1 MKKIKVV
8 VPISGGKDSQACLIL
23 ALMEFNSDEV
33 LGLFCDTK
41 NEHPLTYAHI
51 EKMKELYGVEIK
63 TINAG
68 TVYEKVIKH
77 KRWPGGGARHCTDEL
92 KITPSKVF
100 YRELAKNQNDG
111 FQVWL
116 GMRTQESHERNKRYS
131 NKINTELYEP
141 HEILSKYPAYL
152 GKLGIRFRLPVVDF
166 SSNEIYSLIGD
177 NLNPL
182 YRLGFTRVGCAP
194 CFASAPRDILK
205 YFALDEFGK
214 QQRIKSDEVGEIIG
228 RKCLPIKDE
237 ITDDLFGGCG
247 FCSI

>member
-1 MKKIKVV
+1 MKKIKAV

-51 EKMKELYGVEIK
+51 EKMKDLYGVEIK

-77 KRWPGGGARHCTDEL
+77 KRWPGSGARHCTDEL

-116 GMRTQESHERNKRYS
+116 GMRTQKVTKETK
-131 NKINTELYEP
+131 
-141 HEILSKYPAYL
+141 
-152 GKLGIRFRLPVVDF
+152 
-166 SSNEIYSLIGD
+166 
-177 NLNPL
+177 
-182 YRLGFTRVGCAP
+182 
-194 CFASAPRDILK
+194 DIQTK
-205 YFALDEFGK
+205 
-214 QQRIKSDEVGEIIG
+214 
-228 RKCLPIKDE
+228 
-237 ITDDLFGGCG
+237 
-247 FCSI
+247 